1 MKGYFNTFYNA
12 EDYFRKAEKL
22 RQANNG
28 LVDKNSQNL
37 YDKVILKSQKI
48 IDNYP
53 QFKYRDKALL
63 LIIQSYYHNE
73 DYYLSLDFLKKLNI
87 EYGSNY
93 LYNYWNAMVEWK
105 LGKTQSSINQLINL
119 SKNEK
124 NPKAIR
130 SQSFM
135 AASRIYSELGQDSVA
150 MTYME
155 KAANLSSN
163 KEQKSRIFYDIA
175 NKKYNSNNLLDA
187 LASYK
192 KVIKNTNIKLL
203 ANNSN
208 LRIIQINR
216 QIGELTNAEQLIKK
230 LLLDESYK
238 SIHSDLEIELAKI
251 LFDQKKI
258 NEARNRYISITE
270 NYPRSLSSAESMFQL
285 GNHFLIIER
294 NLIKAKEYFSKV
306 QSENAKSLFVSAS
319 KSKIK
324 EIEVFTELSKSYIT
338 WKDSLSNVHSEYDS
352 VDFKRS
358 AVLYELGELEAFHFQ
373 NPNEGLKYF
382 IQLLDFFPESSKVPQ
397 ALYSISY
404 IHDKNNDTVKSD
416 KIKKKLITKYPQ
428 TIYSEA
434 ILKSNDE
441 FILERSI
448 FEKKLVEAEKS
459 MNVDENASILKY
471 TNIALAD
478 TISNANM
485 IAIFFLANYYDF
497 NRSNPDSAL
506 KYYSMTQNS
515 YPKTKQAEFS
525 KLRISNINSILSDSL
540 SINMYNIIEN

>member
-63 LIIQSYYHNE
+63 LIIQSYYYNE
-73 DYYLSLDFLKKLNI
+73 DYYLSLDFLKKLNT
-87 EYGSNY
+87 EYGSSY

-105 LGKTQSSINQLINL
+105 LGKTQSSINQFVNL

-130 SQSFM
+130 SLSFM
-135 AASRIYSELGQDSVA
+135 AASKIYSELEQDSAA
-150 MTYME
+150 MVYME

-192 KVIKNTNIKLL
+192 RVVKNTNIKLL

-208 LRIIQINR
+208 LKIIQINR
-216 QIGELTNAEQLIKK
+216 QIGKLNNAEQLIKK

-238 SIHSDLEIELAKI
+238 SIFSDLEIELAKI

-270 NYPRSLSSAESMFQL
+270 IYPKSLSSAESMFQL
-285 GNHFLIIER
+285 GNHYLIIER
-294 NLIKAKEYFSKV
+294 DRTKAKEYFSKV
-306 QSENAKSLFVSAS
+306 QSENAKSQFITVS
-319 KSKIK
+319 KLKIK
-324 EIEVFTELSKSYIT
+324 EIDVFNELNKNYIT
-338 WKDSLSNVHSEYDS
+338 WKDSLSNIHSEKDS
-352 VDFKRS
+352 VDLKRS

-382 IQLLDFFPESSKVPQ
+382 IQLIDFFPESSKVPQ

-404 IHDKNNDTVKSD
+404 IHDKNNDTIKSD
-416 KIKKKLITKYPQ
+416 EIKKKLITKYPQ

-441 FILERSI
+441 FISERSV
-448 FEKKLVEAEKS
+448 FEKKLIEAEKS
-459 MNVDENASILKY
+459 LNVDEKASIYNY

-485 IAIFFLANYYDF
+485 IAIFYLANYYDF

-506 KYYSMTQNS
+506 KYYFMTQNS
-515 YPKTKQAEFS
+515 YPKTKQAEVS
-525 KLRISNINSILSDSL
+525 KLRINNINSILSDTSI
-540 SINMYNIIEN
+540 INMYNIIEN

>member
-63 LIIQSYYHNE
+63 LIIQSYYHTE

-87 EYGSNY
+87 EYGSSY

-119 SKNEK
+119 SNNEK

-238 SIHSDLEIELAKI
+238 SIYSDLEIELAKI

-306 QSENAKSLFVSAS
+306 QSENAKSLFISAS

-382 IQLLDFFPESSKVPQ
+382 IQLIDFFPESSKVPQ

-485 IAIFFLANYYDF
+485 IAIFFLQIIMILIDQ
-497 NRSNPDSAL
+497 
-506 KYYSMTQNS
+506 TQIV
-515 YPKTKQAEFS
+515 
-525 KLRISNINSILSDSL
+525 L
-540 SINMYNIIEN
+540 

>member
-1 MKGYFNTFYNA
+1 VFEDITKDVKVNLELLCKVLENCKSNNITFNFISSWFVYGKTKNLPVNESQPCDPKGFYSITKRAAEQMLISFCQTYGLNYRIIRLCNVIGKGDLKASRKKNA
-12 EDYFRKAEKL
+12 LQHMIDNLKQGED
-22 RQANNG
+22 
-28 LVDKNSQNL
+28 VSL
-37 YDKVILKSQKI
+37 YDGGTHI
-48 IDNYP
+48 
-53 QFKYRDKALL
+53 R
-63 LIIQSYYHNE
+63 
-73 DYYLSLDFLKKLNI
+73 
-87 EYGSNY
+87 EYMHVDDVCS
-93 LYNYWNAMVEWK
+93 A
-105 LGKTQSSINQLINL
+105 IN
-119 SKNEK
+119 
-124 NPKAIR
+124 
-130 SQSFM
+130 
-135 AASRIYSELGQDSVA
+135 
-150 MTYME
+150 
-155 KAANLSSN
+155 
-163 KEQKSRIFYDIA
+163 
-175 NKKYNSNNLLDA
+175 
-187 LASYK
+187 
-192 KVIKNTNIKLL
+192 
-203 ANNSN
+203 
-208 LRIIQINR
+208 
-216 QIGELTNAEQLIKK
+216 
-230 LLLDESYK
+230 
-238 SIHSDLEIELAKI
+238 
-251 LFDQKKI
+251 
-258 NEARNRYISITE
+258 
-270 NYPRSLSSAESMFQL
+270 
-285 GNHFLIIER
+285 LIIEKG
-294 NLIKAKEYFSKV
+294 NLNDIYNVSLSNPTTIGDMILYAKEKI
-306 QSENAKSLFVSAS
+306 AS

>member
-37 YDKVILKSQKI
+37 YDKVVLKSKKI

-63 LIIQSYYHNE
+63 LMIQSYYHNE

-87 EYGSNY
+87 EYGSSY

-238 SIHSDLEIELAKI
+238 SIYSDLEIELAKI

-306 QSENAKSLFVSAS
+306 QSENTKSLFISAS

-324 EIEVFTELSKSYIT
+324 EIDVFTELSKSYIT
-338 WKDSLSNVHSEYDS
+338 WKDSLSKVHSEYDS

-416 KIKKKLITKYPQ
+416 KIKKLITKYPQ

-459 MNVDENASILKY
+459 MNIDENASILKY

-485 IAIFFLANYYDF
+485 IAIFFLQIIMILIDQ
-497 NRSNPDSAL
+497 
-506 KYYSMTQNS
+506 TQIV
-515 YPKTKQAEFS
+515 
-525 KLRISNINSILSDSL
+525 L
-540 SINMYNIIEN
+540 